1 MARARR
7 PPLTGLGTL
16 ALRDGLASGTLRAA
30 EVAEAHLARI
40 AAVEPSLQA
49 LAWHDADHT
58 RAEAARL
65 DAERTGGRPIGPL
78 HGVPVVLKDIID
90 TRGIPT
96 RNGCVLDA
104 GRVPRADSWV
114 SERLKAAG
122 ALMIGKAATT
132 ELAFLHPA
140 PTRNPANPAHT
151 PGGSSAGSAAAVAAG
166 MAALGVGTQTG
177 GSVIRPAAYCG
188 CVGFKPTFGA
198 IPRRGIL
205 VQSPTLDTVGVFAR
219 DVEGAALIAEALAG
233 YDPADRATSPA
244 PAPRWAETARAA
256 PPVRPTFALVMPP
269 GFEALADDDTRA
281 AMAELA
287 ATLGEAAFAA
297 SLPALYDEAAAVRE
311 RINVAEMAKFYY
323 RYERDGWDALS
334 EETRAAMTRGKA
346 IPARDYIAALD
357 WPDIL
362 HAGLAEIFDR
372 CDAILTPATPGPA
385 PEGLG
390 STGSA
395 AFNGLWTLAGVPV
408 VTIPVFTAGNGMP
421 MGLQVVGRRG
431 DDGRVLRTAR
441 WLMAELG
448 GEG

>member
-1 MARARR
+1 MARARSE
-7 PPLTGLGTL
+7 LTGLGTL
-16 ALRDGLASGTLRAA
+16 ALRDGLASGALRAV
-30 EVAEAHLARI
+30 EVAGAHLARI
-40 AAVEPSLQA
+40 AEVEPTVQA
-49 LAWHDADHT
+49 LAWADSDHAM
-58 RAEAARL
+58 AEAQRL
-65 DAERTGGRPIGPL
+65 DASRASGRTIGPL

-90 TRGIPT
+90 TKGIPT
-96 RNGCVLDA
+96 RNGCALDE
-104 GRVPRADSWV
+104 GRVPAADSWV
-114 SERLKAAG
+114 AERLKADG
-122 ALMIGKAATT
+122 ALMIGKAHTT

-166 MAALGVGTQTG
+166 MATLGVGTQTG

-205 VQSPTLDTVGVFAR
+205 MQSPTLDTVGVFAR
-219 DVEGAALIAEALAG
+219 DVEGAALIAEVLAG
-233 YDPADRATSPA
+233 HDPADRATAPG
-244 PAPRWAETARAA
+244 PAPRWLETARAA

-269 GFEALADDDTRA
+269 GFEALAEDDTRA

-287 ATLGEAAFAA
+287 ATLGDSAFTVA
-297 SLPALYDEAAAVRE
+297 LPAVFDEAAAVRE
-311 RINVAEMAKFYY
+311 RINLAEMARCYY
-323 RYERDGWDALS
+323 PYERRGWDALS

-346 IPARDYIAALD
+346 ILARDYIAALD

-362 HAGLAEIFDR
+362 HAGLAQILDR

-395 AFNGLWTLAGVPV
+395 AFNGLWTLVGVPV
-408 VTIPVFTAGNGMP
+408 VTIPVFSAANGMP

-441 WLMAELG
+441 WLMDELRG
-448 GEG
+448 